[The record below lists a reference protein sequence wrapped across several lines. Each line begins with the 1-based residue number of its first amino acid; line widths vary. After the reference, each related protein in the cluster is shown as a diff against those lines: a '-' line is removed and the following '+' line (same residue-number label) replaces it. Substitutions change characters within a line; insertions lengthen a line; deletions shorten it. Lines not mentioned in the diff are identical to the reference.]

1 MCKVKMNHWQAYRL
15 CFLCFFFCSD
25 PVRCYN
31 YAFSSFS
38 HGWWC
43 FLESMLW
50 KSWGNVM
57 RRWCSGALTKWQ
69 FIAWW
74 PPVGSTPLSPSIIL
88 LLYFSYISG
97 IIMSGLIG
105 IDHKIV
111 IKSLLLH
118 LDLPL
123 QKVNLHLLRFYL
135 RKEYLRKFFASYFL
149 RKDRYFTLN
158 ISSLN

>member
-1 MCKVKMNHWQAYRL
+1 MLQL
-15 CFLCFFFCSD
+15 CLFFLFPWLVMFF
-25 PVRCYN
+25 RK
-31 YAFSSFS
+31 YAVEELKECNEEVMFWGSS
-38 HGWWC
+38 
-43 FLESMLW
+43 
-50 KSWGNVM
+50 
-57 RRWCSGALTKWQ
+57 KWQ

-74 PPVGSTPLSPSIIL
+74 PPVGSTPLGPSIIL

-97 IIMSGLIG
+97 IIMSGLSG

-135 RKEYLRKFFASYFL
+135 KN
-149 RKDRYFTLN
+149 T
-158 ISSLN
+158 